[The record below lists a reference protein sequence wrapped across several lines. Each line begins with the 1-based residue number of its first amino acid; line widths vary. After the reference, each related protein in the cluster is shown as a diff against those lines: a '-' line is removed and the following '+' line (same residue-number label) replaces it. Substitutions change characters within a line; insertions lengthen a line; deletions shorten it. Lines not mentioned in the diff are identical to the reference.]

1 MAIVIKKISK
11 KALFSLVLAGGFF
24 LALLVKI
31 FFGSG
36 HLNLSKLDLNARSL
50 LDDGKAPL
58 GVNSARADVP
68 VPGDSGAGDSCASAG
83 GSGGDSGGDSSS
95 E

>member
-11 KALFSLVLAGGFF
+11 RALFSVVLTGGFF

-36 HLNLSKLDLNARSL
+36 HLNLSRLDLNARSL

-68 VPGDSGAGDSCASAG
+68 SGDCGAGDSCGSAC
-83 GSGGDSGGDSSS
+83 GDSSGDS
-95 E
+95 SG